1 MELYHYILI
10 ALAVIFIY
18 IFVLI
23 YFSKE
28 KESNKKEYDLDAIFK
43 LLDKDNINK
52 IEYLRNKIVINF
64 KDVTLFKTEEL
75 HEKGALGV
83 TIVGDKVKFYFDGG
97 NDKNYTIFNELK
109 SYIEG

>member
-43 LLDKDNINK
+43 LLDKISELDESK
-52 IEYLRNKIVINF
+52 KMFLERMVLRTLTKAVYSIENFGHFGLFLIFLFQNRYEALSRN
-64 KDVTLFKTEEL
+64 
-75 HEKGALGV
+75 
-83 TIVGDKVKFYFDGG
+83 
-97 NDKNYTIFNELK
+97 
-109 SYIEG
+109 